1 MSYQKQSYITVEECV
16 NTYLDRSEQGIS
28 KFYKCWNIAFDGMT
42 QLGLDFF
49 FQIRSKKLPINGN
62 KTVNLPDDYL
72 NYCKIGIFNDRG
84 EVIPLK
90 HNDKMTTFADMLPD
104 RKAKTEDNTIFDWNQ
119 VNSPIFY
126 NFWNGY
132 NVTNLYGIPSGEP
145 FVGDFKIDP
154 TAGIILL
161 SEWFCYDYICLEY
174 VASPNL
180 KKDEYYIPVQFKEA
194 LVWYIAWMDLAFLP
208 TSRRG
213 GLGDKEQRKRNYYNE
228 RRLANARWRPLYLNE
243 AYEWNLTNQRLCVK
257 A

>member
-16 NTYLDRSEQGIS
+16 NTYLDRSEQSIN

-42 QLGLDFF
+42 QMGLDFF

-90 HNDKMTTFADMLPD
+90 HNDKMTTFADLLPD
-104 RKAKTEDNTIFDWNQ
+104 RKAKTEDNTIFDFNQ

-132 NVTNLYGIPSGEP
+132 NVTNLYGIPSGQP

-161 SEWFCYDYICLEY
+161 SEWFVYDYICLEY
-174 VASPNL
+174 IASPNM
-180 KKDEYYIPVQFKEA
+180 KTDEYYLPVQFKEA
-194 LVWYIAWMDLAFLP
+194 LVWFIAWNDISMLP
-208 TSRRG
+208 NSRRG
-213 GLGDKEQRKRNYYNE
+213 GLGDKAYREKKFWNE

-243 AYEWNLTNQRLCVK
+243 AYEWSLENTRLTVK